1 MDNYQAINNKDP
13 TQYKV
18 QQALNKSNNTGNEK
32 LKQGGGNPA
41 AHPGR

>member
-32 LKQGGGNPA
+32 LKQGGSNPA